1 MSRYKELEWQIQ
13 FLVLW
18 CGLSALKTKQ
28 DEVTSHKDVYHHG
41 EPQMLLHT
49 NVYHLAVTVGFP
61 TVARLCVF
69 EPAVPTLLNI
79 YTGNS

>member
-1 MSRYKELEWQIQ
+1 MTFY
-13 FLVLW
+13 
-18 CGLSALKTKQ
+18 
-28 DEVTSHKDVYHHG
+28 KDVYHHG

-79 YTGNS
+79 YTENS